1 MKRFSKNRWVQKI
14 LGWIRFFRELEI
26 PLHAANAC
34 FFISLSAFP
43 ALALTSGLLR
53 YSGLEI
59 GALEELLGGI
69 VPAALMPTVQV
80 LIEDTW
86 DNATGALVGLSALT
100 TLWSAGRGIYA
111 LMTGLDAVC
120 GLREDRGYF
129 RKRLVCTVYT
139 VLFLLMMLL
148 TLALHV
154 FWPKGRVLR
163 LGALLAAQVLMFTL
177 VYMFLPCRRGSF
189 RGSLP
194 GAVLAGLGWTAFAW
208 GFSVYVVHFSDTSG
222 IYGPVYTLALAMLW
236 LYFCMGILL
245 FGGAVNRLL
254 EKKR

>member
-1 MKRFSKNRWVQKI
+1 MRRFLEKPIVKKV
-14 LGWIRFFRELEI
+14 LELVRFFQELEI

-43 ALALTSGLLR
+43 ALALISGLLR
-53 YSGLEI
+53 YSGLRIE
-59 GALEELLGGI
+59 ALEELLGGL
-69 VPAALMPTVQV
+69 VPAALMPAVQV

-120 GLREDRGYF
+120 GLEEDRGYI

-139 VLFLLMMLL
+139 VLFLLILLL

-163 LGALLAAQVLMFTL
+163 LGALLAAQVLVFTL

-189 RGSLP
+189 RESLP
-194 GAVLAGLGWTAFAW
+194 GAVLTGLGWTVFAW
-208 GFSVYVVHFSDTSG
+208 GFSLYVVHFSDASG

-236 LYFCMGILL
+236 LYFCMGMLL
-245 FGGAVNRLL
+245 FGGAVNRIL
-254 EKKR
+254 KKNR

>member
-1 MKRFSKNRWVQKI
+1 MRRFLEKPIVKKV
-14 LGWIRFFRELEI
+14 LELVRFFQELEI

-43 ALALTSGLLR
+43 ALALISGLLR
-53 YSGLEI
+53 YSGLRIE
-59 GALEELLGGI
+59 ALEELLGGL
-69 VPAALMPTVQV
+69 VPAALMPAVQV

-120 GLREDRGYF
+120 GLEEDRGYI

-139 VLFLLMMLL
+139 VLFLLILLL

-163 LGALLAAQVLMFTL
+163 LGALLAAQVLVFTL
-177 VYMFLPCRRGSF
+177 VYMFLPCRRCHF
-189 RGSLP
+189 RESLP
-194 GAVLAGLGWTAFAW
+194 GAVLTGLGWTVFAW
-208 GFSVYVVHFSDTSG
+208 GFSLYVVHFSDASG

-236 LYFCMGILL
+236 LYFCMGMLL
-245 FGGAVNRLL
+245 FGGAVNRILK
-254 EKKR
+254 KKR

>member
-1 MKRFSKNRWVQKI
+1 MKRFWESGAVQKARE
-14 LGWIRFFRELEI
+14 LIRFFAGLEI

-43 ALALTSGLLR
+43 ALALISGLLR

-59 GALEELLGGI
+59 RHLEELLSGL

-80 LIEDTW
+80 LVKDTW
-86 DNATGALVGLSALT
+86 DNATGTLLSLSALT

-120 GLREDRGYF
+120 GLREDRGYL
-129 RKRLVCTVYT
+129 RKRLICTVYT
-139 VLFLLMMLL
+139 VLFLLVLLL

-154 FWPKGRVLR
+154 FWPKGRLPR
-163 LGALLAAQVLMFTL
+163 LTALLMAQIIVFTL
-177 VYMFLPCRRGSF
+177 MYMFLPCRRGSF
-189 RGSLP
+189 LGSLP
-194 GAVLAGLGWTAFAW
+194 GAVLSGLGWTVFSW
-208 GFSVYVVHFSDTSG
+208 GFSVYVVHFSDTAG

-236 LYFCMGILL
+236 LYSCMVILL
-245 FGGAVNRLL
+245 FGGALNRLL
-254 EKKR
+254 QKKR

>member
-1 MKRFSKNRWVQKI
+1 MRRFLESRVAKKV
-14 LGWIRFFRELEI
+14 LELIRFFGGLDI
-26 PLHAANAC
+26 PVHAANAC

-59 GALEELLGGI
+59 ASLEELLGGI
-69 VPAALMPTVQV
+69 VPAALMPTVEV
-80 LIEDTW
+80 LVEDTW
-86 DNATGALVGLSALT
+86 ENVTAGLVGLSALT

-120 GLREDRGYF
+120 GLREDRGYI

-139 VLFLLMMLL
+139 VLFLLILLL

-154 FWPKGRVLR
+154 FWPKGRLLR
-163 LGALLAAQVLMFTL
+163 LGALLTAQILVFTL

-189 RGSLP
+189 RESLP
-194 GAVLAGLGWTAFAW
+194 GAVLTGLGWSVFAW
-208 GFSVYVVHFSDTSG
+208 GFSLYVVHFSDTSG

-254 EKKR
+254 GQKR